1 MKRRTRISLLIA
13 LSLLVAAVAIAMIPR
28 RHYENH
34 RLTDENFK
42 RIANGMT
49 QAEVEEILGPATSEQ
64 IHENKRDVTWESRKI
79 QNHMVLIRVVCIGF
93 DEYGLSC
100 TRPAPI
106 SGQVGIDSW
115 LRFKL
120 WIEARVPGSL
130 SSFPD

>member
-1 MKRRTRISLLIA
+1 LLTA
-13 LSLLVAAVAIAMIPR
+13 LLLVPVAIAIAVTAWPR
-28 RHYENH
+28 CENNP
-34 RLTDENFK
+34 LTKENCD
-42 RIANGMT
+42 RITEGMT
-49 QAEVEEILGPATSEQ
+49 QAEVEAILGPATSEQ